1 MDNGAAYYLRYLNG
15 DDGGLEEIIRIYK
28 DGLILYLN
36 SFSANIHVAEELA
49 EDTFVKLAVR
59 KPRFSGKASFKTW
72 LYAIG
77 RNTAIDSLRR
87 RSFSSEVP
95 LDMCPELTDE
105 WADLEMQYIREERMR
120 FLHKTMHC
128 LKPEYR
134 QILWLTY
141 FEGFSNREAAVIM
154 KKRIH
159 TVETLLY
166 RARRS
171 LKTKLEQEGF
181 IYENL

>member
-1 MDNGAAYYLRYLNG
+1 MNGESSYSRFISG
-15 DDGGLEEIIRIYK
+15 DKEGLVEIIRDFK
-28 DGLILYLN
+28 DGLILYLC
-36 SFSANIHVAEELA
+36 SITGSYQTAEELA
-49 EDTFVKLAVR
+49 EDTFVKLAVK
-59 KPRFSGKASFKTW
+59 KPRYTGKASFKTW